1 MPRAPKPRTNTTV
14 EKRLGSGAAG
24 AGGGT
29 VLVVLARSLPDTNPW
44 KTPLLIVAPSVTV
57 IVSAIWLF
65 AWRSIIALYRQKQR
79 KRLFAEAKKTLSEG
93 IENPHASEEHRA
105 VLRKRLEAFQLLE
118 AEVYSKEI

>member
-1 MPRAPKPRTNTTV
+1 M
-14 EKRLGSGAAG
+14 
-24 AGGGT
+24 
-29 VLVVLARSLPDTNPW
+29 LVVLARSLPDTNPW

-118 AEVYSKEI
+118 AEVYSKEIEVLNP